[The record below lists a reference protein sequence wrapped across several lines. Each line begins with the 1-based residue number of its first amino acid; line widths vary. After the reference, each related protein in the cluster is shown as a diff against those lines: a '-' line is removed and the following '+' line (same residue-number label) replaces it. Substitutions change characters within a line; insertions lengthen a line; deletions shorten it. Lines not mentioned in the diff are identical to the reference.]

1 MIALLLTGFFWI
13 AVLCLLTGISAGPAL
28 VLGLLA
34 FIAGGLVSALTAPRR
49 RRGPGCG
56 D

>member
-1 MIALLLTGFFWI
+1 MVALLLTGFFWI
-13 AVLCLLTGISAGPAL
+13 AVLCLLTSISAGPAM

-34 FIAGGLVSALTAPRR
+34 VMAGGLVSSLTGPRP